1 MGYAIFTARKLM
13 LTNRVNQLN
22 ARIMQLCQQQQTL
35 ANNAANME
43 RSMASMKTLF
53 SNIGNI
59 FQMGMTMQQNTA
71 MAALTQKMQS
81 TNGDFNDAD
90 IQAGLKGMIGTYL
103 GGGANFFSTGL
114 GMSLQL
120 MNQSMETVNQTKM
133 QQIKDMENQIE
144 LQRKSLETQLAAAQE
159 ELKAVEKA
167 EEKQIESSAP
177 KFA

>member
-1 MGYAIFTARKLM
+1 M

-53 SNIGNI
+53 SNIGNV
-59 FQMGMTMQQNTA
+59 FQMGMTMQQNTM

-81 TNGDFNDAD
+81 TNGNFNDPS
-90 IQAGLKGMIGTYL
+90 IQSGLQGMLGTYL
-103 GGGANFFSTGL
+103 SGGANFFSTGL

-120 MNQSMETVNQTKM
+120 MNQSMETINQTKM

-144 LQRKSLETQLAAAQE
+144 LQRKSLETQLAAAQK
-159 ELKAVEKA
+159 ELEAVEKQ
-167 EEKQIESSAP
+167 EEKEIERSAP

>member
-22 ARIMQLCQQQQTL
+22 FRIMQLSQQQQTL

-43 RSMASMKTLF
+43 RSMASMKNLF

-59 FQMGMTMQQNTA
+59 FQMGMTMQQNA
-71 MAALTQKMQS
+71 VSYALIQKLQS
-81 TNGDFNDAD
+81 TNGDFKNSE
-90 IQAGLKGMIGTYL
+90 IEAGLKSMIGTCL
-103 GGGANFFSTGL
+103 GGGANFFTTGL
-114 GMSLQL
+114 GMQLQV
-120 MNQSMETVNQTKM
+120 MNQAMETVNQTKL